1 MLELLICSM
10 ITILPDYLYRR
21 YGQGKRIGHEIT
33 IYTMWYELRWGIVS
47 CLLLTIS
54 LVTVVFYYHPSTKF
68 AASMFRTVT
77 ILPEGGGRVSEVFV
91 KNGQVL
97 KAGQEIFRLDDSE
110 QRAAVETARKSITEI
125 DAATDVAIVDLEAS
139 KAKVAE
145 AQSAYQQA
153 LDEYNVRAELVKK
166 DVVSQREVE
175 RLQNAVDARQAG
187 IDAAQANLKSLET
200 TISTQLPAQKASA
213 EARLEEAE
221 VALSKTVVRAGIAG
235 TVEQFILRPGDFVS
249 PILRPAGIIIPIE
262 AGRGMIQAGF
272 GQISAQEIKLGM
284 IAEAVCVSRPLSII
298 PLKVADIQDY
308 IAAGQVRPSDVLIDT
323 QQLREPG
330 SLLAFLE
337 PVYEGSLDSIPPGS
351 SCIVNAYTNNHDRL
365 QNEDL
370 GFFTW
375 LGLHMVDAVG
385 LIHAVILRIQALLL
399 PFKLLV
405 FGGH

>member
-10 ITILPDYLYRR
+10 LTILPDYLYRR
-21 YGQGKRIGHEIT
+21 YGQGKRIGREIT

-125 DAATDVAIVDLEAS
+125 DAATDVAMVDLEAS

-187 IDAAQANLKSLET
+187 IDAAQANQKSIET
-200 TISTQLPAQKASA
+200 KISTQLPAQKASA
-213 EARLEEAE
+213 EARLEEAQ
-221 VALSKTVVRAGIAG
+221 VALSKTVVRAGIDG

-337 PVYEGSLDSIPPGS
+337 PIYEGSLDSIPPGS

>member
-21 YGQGKRIGHEIT
+21 YVQGKRIGREIT

-47 CLLLTIS
+47 CLLLTVS

-77 ILPEGGGRVSEVFV
+77 ILPEGGGRVAEVFV
-91 KNGQVL
+91 SNGQVL

-110 QRAAVETARKSITEI
+110 QRAAVETATKRISEI
-125 DAATDVAIVDLEAS
+125 DADMAITRVELETSA
-139 KAKVAE
+139 ARVAE
-145 AQSAYQQA
+145 AESNYKQA
-153 LDEYNVRAELVKK
+153 LDEYNMRAELVQR
-166 DVVSQREVE
+166 DVVSRREVE
-175 RLQNAVDARQAG
+175 RLQNTVDARQAAV
-187 IDAAQANLKSLET
+187 DAAKADQKSLET
-200 TISTQLPAQKASA
+200 KISALLPAQKASA
-213 EARLEEAE
+213 EASLEEAQ
-221 VALSKTVVRAGIAG
+221 VALSKTVVRAGIDG

-249 PILRPAGIIIPIE
+249 PILRPAGIMIPSE
-262 AGRGMIQAGF
+262 AGRNMIQAGF

-284 IAEAVCVSRPLSII
+284 IAEAVCVSRPLTII
-298 PLKVADIQDY
+298 PLRIADIQDY
-308 IAAGQVRPSDVLIDT
+308 IAAGQIRPSDVLIDT

-337 PVYEGSLDSIPPGS
+337 PLYEGSLDHIPPGS

-375 LGLHMVDAVG
+375 LGLHIVDAVG

-405 FGGH
+405 FGNH

>member
-221 VALSKTVVRAGIAG
+221 VALSKTVVRAGIDG

-337 PVYEGSLDSIPPGS
+337 PIYEGSLDSIPPGS

>member
-21 YGQGKRIGHEIT
+21 YGQGKRIGQEIT

-68 AASMFRTVT
+68 AASMYRTVT

-91 KNGQVL
+91 KNGEVL

-187 IDAAQANLKSLET
+187 VDAAQANLKSLET
-200 TISTQLPAQKASA
+200 KISTQLPAQKASA

-221 VALSKTVVRAGIAG
+221 VALSKTVVRAGIDG

-405 FGGH
+405 FSGH